1 MFTSYMRPGGT
12 MFGHSQF
19 VLSMILNVLF
29 CECLCVLCGLA
40 LVSFSFFSM
49 LHAVVCPE
57 MLHVRWLAA
66 QKKIKQV
73 SLRTQIHSSKK
84 PAGVLNV
91 SWESSQFQKTFGGF
105 RSNAVW
111 LCDVYSGRLHVS
123 ETEEGHK
130 KKDK

>member
-1 MFTSYMRPGGT
+1 MSVCTVWTG
-12 MFGHSQF
+12 
-19 VLSMILNVLF
+19 I
-29 CECLCVLCGLA
+29 
-40 LVSFSFFSM
+40 SFFLFFSM

-66 QKKIKQV
+66 QKKRKQV

-91 SWESSQFQKTFGGF
+91 SWESSQFQKTLGGF

-130 KKDK
+130 KKTSRSKRKK